1 MIHRIIQMAE
11 EQGEPHFCARIIMH
25 MPRMHISAII
35 MLLKILAID
44 GSLLSYCY
52 LIKNFNQISCGSHSI
67 FSATALKNVSRR
79 ASARRTAP

>member
-1 MIHRIIQMAE
+1 MAE
-11 EQGEPHFCARIIMH
+11 ELGEPHFCARIIMH
-25 MPRMHISAII
+25 MPHMHISAII

-67 FSATALKNVSRR
+67 FSAVALKNVSRR
-79 ASARRTAP
+79 ASARRTAL